1 MSTTGIEAQLI
12 DLVAVFI
19 LAAGVGVFVAKV
31 GQFPYTIALLIAGL
45 VVSVIGLEIGIELS
59 HDVIL
64 FVILPPLLFEG
75 AASTEFDEF
84 RRNLPPILAVAVVG
98 LLVAVAVLSYLGQQ
112 AFGFP
117 LTVAML
123 LAAMILPTDPVSVLA
138 LFDELGAPDR
148 LSVLVEGES
157 LLNDGIGVVLF
168 ITLLDLALAVDAGD
182 RTIDSLFTPSGLAST
197 GGEVAFVA
205 LGGAVAGLLSG
216 YAVYRVMKTLDEH
229 MTETVLVLILA
240 YGSFLLAEHYLHVS
254 GVIAVVTSG
263 LVIGNRG
270 AAEAMSPQT
279 KITVFNTLDAGAFLA
294 NTFVFLAIGV
304 QTPIRQLVQHADLIV
319 VAIPLV
325 LVARAAG
332 LYPTIAL
339 YNQFAERPISREYQ
353 HVMVWA
359 GLHASIPI
367 ALVLGL
373 PPGTPFR
380 PELRALVFGV
390 AAFSLVVQG
399 LTMSNLLDRLDIVT
413 QTEAQRLYELLV
425 GRRRAIDDALSA
437 TDRLHRRGEIP
448 ASAHRDFTA
457 EYEAEREELSAA
469 IEELLSGN
477 PELREE
483 QRLIAERRVLEQE
496 KAAVM
501 DAMRNGIVSEDAGR
515 HLLEEVNLKLDRV
528 RGGDTTVERDEE
540 GYEEFWRRRAE
551 EFGLEGV
558 GDEDR

>member
-1 MSTTGIEAQLI
+1 
-12 DLVAVFI
+12 
-19 LAAGVGVFVAKV
+19 
-31 GQFPYTIALLIAGL
+31 
-45 VVSVIGLEIGIELS
+45 
-59 HDVIL
+59 
-64 FVILPPLLFEG
+64 
-75 AASTEFDEF
+75 
-84 RRNLPPILAVAVVG
+84 
-98 LLVAVAVLSYLGQQ
+98 VLSYLGRQ

-123 LAAMILPTDPVSVLA
+123 FAAMILPTDPVSVLA

-168 ITLLDLALAVDAGD
+168 ITVFDLTLAVDAGD
-182 RTIDSLFTPSGLAST
+182 RTIDSLFTLSGLAST
-197 GGEVAFVA
+197 GGEVVFVA
-205 LGGAVAGLLSG
+205 LGGAVVGLVAG
-216 YAVYRVMKTLDEH
+216 YAVYRVMKNLDEH
-229 MTETVLVLILA
+229 MTETVLVLVLA

-254 GVIAVVTSG
+254 GVIAVVASG
-263 LVIGNRG
+263 LIIGNRG

-279 KITVFNTLDAGAFLA
+279 KITVFNTLDAGAFIA

-304 QTPIRQLVQHADLIV
+304 QTPIHQLARHADLIV

-325 LVARAAG
+325 LVSRAAG
-332 LYPTIAL
+332 IYPTVAA
-339 YNQFAERPISREYQ
+339 YNQFADRPISREYQ

-373 PPGTPFR
+373 PPETPFR
-380 PELRALVFGV
+380 TDLRALVFGV

-399 LTMSNLLDRLDIVT
+399 LTMSNLLDRLDVVT
-413 QTEAQRLYELLV
+413 QTETQRLYELLV

-437 TDRLHRRGEIP
+437 TERLHRRGEIP
-448 ASAHRDFTA
+448 SSVYRDFTG
-457 EYEAEREELSAA
+457 EYEAEREELSGV
-469 IEELLSGN
+469 IEELLAKN

-515 HLLEEVNLKLDRV
+515 QLLEEVNLKLDEARS
-528 RGGDTTVERDEE
+528 GGTTVERDEE
-540 GYEEFWRRRAE
+540 GYEEFWRRRAT
-551 EFGLEGV
+551 EFGLDSVE
-558 GDEDR
+558 GDEG